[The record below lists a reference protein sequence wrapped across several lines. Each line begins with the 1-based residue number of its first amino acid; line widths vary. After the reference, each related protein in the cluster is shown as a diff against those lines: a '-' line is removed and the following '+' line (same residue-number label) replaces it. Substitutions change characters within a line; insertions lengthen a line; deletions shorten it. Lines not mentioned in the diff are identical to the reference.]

1 VGLPFGEAWAQVAE
15 TADELVQTVCEGA
28 DFWGVILSFSA
39 PYSWCP
45 EPTRL
50 PHDSAFVDGLI
61 LIQRRRNSARYRRRP
76 LEGAMLGTPIFCDAR
91 PISAVLDA

>member
-1 VGLPFGEAWAQVAE
+1 MK
-15 TADELVQTVCEGA
+15 LVQTVCEGA

-45 EPTRL
+45 ELTRL